1 MRIAAGAAYNLPEWK
16 KGEDDTVFG
25 DTLKTLRRKAGL
37 SQEELAARMN
47 VVRQTI
53 SKWENNLSMPDVDQ
67 LVALSGILGVPVG
80 TLTGAPT
87 PEPDRADI
95 EKQLELMRLLSAQQ
109 GRRSRAFNALMAA
122 GLALAVLGAVFA
134 IALMAL
140 ATLNDVTMDGY
151 SGLIGLIAGYG
162 AIKPMLISLIA
173 ALAGVVLLAAG
184 AYLRERG

>member
-1 MRIAAGAAYNLPEWK
+1 MRIAADAVYNLPEWK
-16 KGEDDTVFG
+16 SGEAETVFG

-37 SQEELAARMN
+37 SQGELAARMN

-87 PEPDRADI
+87 PEPDRADV
-95 EKQLELMRLLSAQQ
+95 ERQLELMRLLSAQL
-109 GRRSRAFNALMAA
+109 GRRPRAFNALMAA

-134 IALMAL
+134 IAIMAL
-140 ATLNDVTMDGY
+140 ATLNDVTLNGCV
-151 SGLIGLIAGYG
+151 GLPGLIAGYG
-162 AIKPMLISLIA
+162 ATGPMLASLIA
-173 ALAGVVLLAAG
+173 ALAGVILLAAG
-184 AYLRERG
+184 AYLREQR

>member
-1 MRIAAGAAYNLPEWK
+1 MF
-16 KGEDDTVFG
+16 GE
-25 DTLKTLRRKAGL
+25 TLKTLRRKAGL

-95 EKQLELMRLLSAQQ
+95 ERQLELMRLLSAQL
-109 GRRSRAFNALMAA
+109 GRRPRAFNALMAA
-122 GLALAVLGAVFA
+122 GLAVLGAVFA
-134 IALMAL
+134 IAIMAL
-140 ATLNDVTMDGY
+140 ATFNDVTMDGS

-162 AIKPMLISLIA
+162 AVGPMIISLIA
-173 ALAGVVLLAAG
+173 ALTGVILLAAG
-184 AYLRERG
+184 AYLRGRG